1 MLTAATTK
9 ENAYAQFLCR
19 HFRNVSSRSVRRRL
33 VDLPILHD
41 EGDAL
46 EYVDIAQRIVCN
58 GNHICVGSRREYAQ
72 LALHVQQVSGTRSG
86 GLNRLHRSHAE
97 LHLPC
102 KILRKW
108 IIPPAAARIRS
119 QSNP

>member
-86 GLNRLHRSHAE
+86 GLNPPHRGPAE
-97 LHLPC
+97 LPLPP
-102 KILRKW
+102 KFPAHGIHTTE
-108 IIPPAAARIRS
+108 PPRT
-119 QSNP
+119 